1 MNYVKVLLKLKLF
14 FPFLGADLGVAV
26 ESVET
31 RKVEIEEGPDRVHE
45 IEGIGIEGND
55 GGLVVGQRIARGE
68 GPERGQENAEG
79 VQGEAHPDS
88 GVGQDTGES
97 HHHLKRSIHL
107 MST

>member
-1 MNYVKVLLKLKLF
+1 MKLKIF

-26 ESVET
+26 ERGGT
-31 RKVEIEEGPDRVHE
+31 RKVGIEEGPDRVHE

-55 GGLVVGQRIARGE
+55 GGLAVGQRIARGE
-68 GPERGQENAEG
+68 GPERGPENAGG